1 MVLLFPLLWLS
12 HCIIGGQSQEV
23 LWFTHASSSPTCHST
38 SAAALQGRC
47 DQLYITSIFWGWD
60 SMVFKVLRRTG
71 VDSEVL
77 VPSVWQ
83 TSNYKYIFLSISFKI
98 SKINSPSSNILLIL
112 YWSFPYIPHT
122 LFISLESLFASFSSL
137 PNHQVLLCSPE
148 SLQKNLQGLF
158 LFIPSNLT
166 QCASPNSW

>member
-12 HCIIGGQSQEV
+12 HCITGGQSQEI
-23 LWFTHASSSPTCHST
+23 LWFKHASSSPTCHST
-38 SAAALQGRC
+38 SAAALQSWR

-60 SMVFKVLRRTG
+60 SMVFKALRRTG

-98 SKINSPSSNILLIL
+98 SKIKCPSSNIFLIL
-112 YWSFPYIPHT
+112 YWSFPYIPHA

-137 PNHQVLLCSPE
+137 PNHQVLLYSPE
-148 SLQKNLQGLF
+148 KSSKKNPAGSVPF
-158 LFIPSNLT
+158 HS
-166 QCASPNSW
+166 